1 MKLST
6 IIQLVFASVFG
17 FSLIVM
23 WVCIINMDVPT
34 TYFALVEAIV
44 SFIGYI
50 ISTRLDK

>member
-17 FSLIVM
+17 FSILVM
-23 WVCIINMDVPT
+23 WLSIMKMDIPT